1 MPYTAQP
8 QPQVPLDAHSHTGF
22 FLRMAVGGGY
32 MHTSSTL
39 VGPTCPGKVDAA
51 GGAAS
56 LEISIGGAL
65 SPGIILAGSYSAL
78 TVGNAKLTNDTRV
91 YRPAH
96 DMTLT
101 LLAAMIDV
109 YPNPK
114 TGFHFGGG
122 LGFASSRVRADDD
135 AQAGSSGQNG
145 FGIAPHVGYEWWV
158 SNYWGLGVLGRFVFA
173 RTEGDYA
180 DGKEKDTLTGGV
192 ILFSATYN

>member
-1 MPYTAQP
+1 
-8 QPQVPLDAHSHTGF
+8 
-22 FLRMAVGGGY
+22 MAIGGGY
-32 MHTSSTL
+32 LATSTTIE
-39 VGPTCPGKVDAA
+39 GPTFPGKVDAA

-56 LEISIGGAL
+56 LEVAIGGAL
-65 SPGIILAGSYSAL
+65 SPGIILAGSYSVL
-78 TVGNAKLTNDTRV
+78 TVGDAKLTNDTRI

-96 DMTLT
+96 DMALT

-122 LGFASSRVRADDD
+122 LGFASSRARADEDQH
-135 AQAGSSGQNG
+135 ASSDGQNG

-173 RTEGDYA
+173 KTSGDYA
-180 DGKEKDTLTGGV
+180 EGKEKDTSTGGA